1 MSIATVQKRRFLN
14 NIYRL
19 LYSSGAKIDESIVRS
34 VFNEYFSV
42 NSPGFPINV
51 DYNVLRSI
59 AKTDVDILNQIM
71 VNTVFNV
78 DVLYETV
85 SENNEKLF
93 SIVTSLNKK
102 LENLKEKRSQLESL
116 VDDLLFVNSNTDGYF
131 YSYTE
136 NFSKTNNIDL
146 RLTDSAFV
154 DPVLKNVTIS
164 KLKSEQFNIVTLD
177 NLKNVNPDFFVYING
192 QKTSDTVDS
201 TNFLNVFDGLND
213 TYWSHT
219 VALKY
224 PQSVTMSII
233 IPVSVF
239 SLISKIDGV
248 LLTSSPTNVLVRAN
262 PQDSSKGVQLRS
274 KDSRGDYGSFSFS
287 IPSDQYASLEVVLQK
302 NEPDYIESNT
312 DSPYIYRFGLRDL
325 IIGSKYYA
333 RSGTLV
339 SGPISLPVE
348 KNSSLVIDAVSIDVK
363 EQTDTRTSMNYY
375 VAPDNPSAQNISD
388 FAWSPISPLGSER
401 SGYPSVVSFDGSSK
415 MTIPIK
421 TEPDKNSLSYIP
433 KKSISQN
440 SNELNPTTKIYI
452 DKNVHR
458 IAALDSKLEYYN
470 PILLGGT
477 NCFNHYYILNLQE
490 SQQNVYKDLG
500 FWNDQLIRKPNTLLS
515 SVLKEQIGSIIP
527 GINTAS
533 SGYIKTSI
541 IRYSSSSVNH
551 TVIKSSADFN
561 LAIYLN
567 GVLIGDLPKGT
578 LTKAIQWNFIQGENK
593 LNITYDKQYAGQIN
607 FSLIEGLNISRY
619 GSIFVN
625 MFNYLD
631 PIEYQ
636 NRATN
641 DNYFFTIDTVFGR
654 KEILCTKDISGDSN
668 FIFTSKNHLNVLAIR
683 YRVDLNRYDN
693 PYCSPILES
702 IKIKFRH
709 GDI

>member
-19 LYSSGAKIDESIVRS
+19 MYSSGAKIDESLVRS

-78 DVLYETV
+78 DVLYETI

-116 VDDLLFVNSNTDGYF
+116 VDDLLFVNSNTDGFF
-131 YSYTE
+131 YAYTE
-136 NFSKTNNIDL
+136 NFSKTDKIDL

-154 DPVLKNVTIS
+154 DPMLKNVTIS
-164 KLKSEQFNIVTLD
+164 KLQSEQFNIVTLD
-177 NLKNVNPDFFVYING
+177 NLKNVNPEFSVYING
-192 QKTSDTVDS
+192 QKTSDTVDA

-219 VALKY
+219 VSLKY
-224 PQSVTMSII
+224 PQSVTMSIM

-239 SLISKIDGV
+239 SLISKIDAV
-248 LLTSSPTNVLVRAN
+248 LFTSSPTNVLVRAN
-262 PQDSSKGVQLRS
+262 PQDPSKGVQLRS
-274 KDSRGDYGSFSFS
+274 KDSKSDYSSFSFS
-287 IPSDQYASLEVVLQK
+287 IPSDQYASVEIVLQK
-302 NEPDYIESNT
+302 NEPDYIDSNT
-312 DSPYIYRFGLRDL
+312 NSPYVYKFGLREL
-325 IIGSKYYA
+325 VIGSKYYA
-333 RSGTLV
+333 RSGILV
-339 SGPISLPVE
+339 SGPISLPIE
-348 KNSSLVIDAVSIDVK
+348 KNSNLVIDAVSIETK
-363 EQTDTRTSMNYY
+363 EQTDARTSINYY
-375 VAPDNPSAQNISD
+375 VAPDNPLAQNISD

-401 SGYPSVVSFDGSSK
+401 SGYPSVVSLDGSSRA
-415 MTIPIK
+415 TLPIK
-421 TEPDKNSLSYIP
+421 TTSDQNSLSYIP
-433 KKSISQN
+433 KKSSSQN
-440 SNELNPTTKIYI
+440 SNELNPTTKIYT
-452 DKNVHR
+452 DKNVYR
-458 IAALDSKLEYYN
+458 IAALDPKLEYYN
-470 PILLGGT
+470 PILLGGI
-477 NCFNHYYILNLQE
+477 NCLNHYYILNLQE
-490 SQQNVYKDLG
+490 SQQNMYKDLG
-500 FWNDQLIRKPNTLLS
+500 FWNDQLTRRPNTLLS
-515 SVLKEQIGSIIP
+515 SILKEQTGSIIP

-541 IRYSSSSVNH
+541 MRNSSSSVNH

-619 GSIFVN
+619 GSVFTD

-631 PIEYQ
+631 SVEYQ

-641 DNYFFTIDTVFGR
+641 DNYFFTIDTVLGR
-654 KEILCTKDISGDSN
+654 KEILCTKDIFGDSN
-668 FIFTSKNHLNVLAIR
+668 FIFTSKNDLNVSAIR

-702 IKIKFRH
+702 IRVKFKH
-709 GDI
+709 GDM

>member
-224 PQSVTMSII
+224 PQSVTM
-233 IPVSVF
+233 
-239 SLISKIDGV
+239 
-248 LLTSSPTNVLVRAN
+248 
-262 PQDSSKGVQLRS
+262 
-274 KDSRGDYGSFSFS
+274 
-287 IPSDQYASLEVVLQK
+287 
-302 NEPDYIESNT
+302 
-312 DSPYIYRFGLRDL
+312 
-325 IIGSKYYA
+325 
-333 RSGTLV
+333 
-339 SGPISLPVE
+339 
-348 KNSSLVIDAVSIDVK
+348 
-363 EQTDTRTSMNYY
+363 
-375 VAPDNPSAQNISD
+375 
-388 FAWSPISPLGSER
+388 
-401 SGYPSVVSFDGSSK
+401 
-415 MTIPIK
+415 
-421 TEPDKNSLSYIP
+421 
-433 KKSISQN
+433 
-440 SNELNPTTKIYI
+440 
-452 DKNVHR
+452 
-458 IAALDSKLEYYN
+458 
-470 PILLGGT
+470 
-477 NCFNHYYILNLQE
+477 
-490 SQQNVYKDLG
+490 
-500 FWNDQLIRKPNTLLS
+500 
-515 SVLKEQIGSIIP
+515 
-527 GINTAS
+527 
-533 SGYIKTSI
+533 
-541 IRYSSSSVNH
+541 
-551 TVIKSSADFN
+551 
-561 LAIYLN
+561 
-567 GVLIGDLPKGT
+567 
-578 LTKAIQWNFIQGENK
+578 
-593 LNITYDKQYAGQIN
+593 
-607 FSLIEGLNISRY
+607 
-619 GSIFVN
+619 
-625 MFNYLD
+625 
-631 PIEYQ
+631 
-636 NRATN
+636 
-641 DNYFFTIDTVFGR
+641 
-654 KEILCTKDISGDSN
+654 
-668 FIFTSKNHLNVLAIR
+668 
-683 YRVDLNRYDN
+683 
-693 PYCSPILES
+693 
-702 IKIKFRH
+702 
-709 GDI
+709 